1 MHPGVTEHEQ
11 AATFSVAKADGEAPV
26 AAYLAAMPG
35 RKSPASRR
43 SSAVRSQPAQGGQV
57 ELPFDGI
64 EGQDWFLAFH
74 GSTKSG
80 DAAVTGRG

>member
-1 MHPGVTEHEQ
+1 VTEHEQ

-35 RKSPASRR
+35 RKS
-43 SSAVRSQPAQGGQV
+43 VRSLRKAV
-57 ELPFDGI
+57 KWNLPFDGI

-80 DAAVTGRG
+80 AAAVTGRG

>member
-1 MHPGVTEHEQ
+1 MPRSRPSSQ
-11 AATFSVAKADGEAPV
+11 AATFRFAKADGEAPV

-35 RKSPASRR
+35 WKSPASTR
-43 SSAVRSQPAQGGQV
+43 SSAVRSQPAKV
-57 ELPFDGI
+57 KWNLPFDGI

-74 GSTKSG
+74 CLTKSG